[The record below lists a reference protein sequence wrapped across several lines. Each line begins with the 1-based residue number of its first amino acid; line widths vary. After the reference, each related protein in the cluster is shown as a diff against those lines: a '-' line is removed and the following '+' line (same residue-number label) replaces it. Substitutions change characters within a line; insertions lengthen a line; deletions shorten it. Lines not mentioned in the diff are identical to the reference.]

1 MTTKKAIIILIIT
14 LSLTAF
20 TLVMVIYARRG
31 KQNPPP
37 ELKSSS
43 GFNLQPYWSIPP
55 LPSTPPSFTGA
66 KFEPPKSPKEK
77 TTEDAAIEELST
89 LRDKLP
95 LKTDSFFLDFDYAT
109 NSFLVTLESP
119 NAKTTFLDW
128 LKIQGYSHIP
138 PEKFHY
144 Q

>member
-1 MTTKKAIIILIIT
+1 MTTKKTIIILIT
-14 LSLTAF
+14 ALSLAAF
-20 TLVMVIYARRG
+20 TLIMIVYARRG
-31 KQNPPP
+31 KQNFTPP
-37 ELKSSS
+37 L
-43 GFNLQPYWSIPP
+43 

-66 KFEPPKSPKEK
+66 KLEKPKSPKEK

-128 LKIQGYSHIP
+128 LKTQGYSHIP